1 MPDEAESPVG
11 KGSPETMN
19 QDNTIKSLIP
29 ETILEGIPSRK
40 RVHFASRIVD
50 FFKEANPDLYEQIGG
65 LDTLS
70 EEMRVDCVEKVRAA
84 ALAAYNHHRR
94 PKSAGK

>member
-1 MPDEAESPVG
+1 
-11 KGSPETMN
+11 MN
-19 QDNTIKSLIP
+19 QENTIKSLIP
-29 ETILEGIPSRK
+29 EAILGDIPSER
-40 RVHFASRIVD
+40 RAHAASRIVE
-50 FFKEANPDLYEQIGG
+50 FFKEANPELYEQIGS

-94 PKSAGK
+94 PTSVGK

>member
-1 MPDEAESPVG
+1 
-11 KGSPETMN
+11 MN

-29 ETILEGIPSRK
+29 EAILGDIPSER
-40 RVHFASRIVD
+40 RAHAASRIVE
-50 FFKEANPDLYEQIGG
+50 FFREANPELYEQIGG

>member
-1 MPDEAESPVG
+1 
-11 KGSPETMN
+11 MN

-29 ETILEGIPSRK
+29 KAILEDIPSER
-40 RVHFASRIVD
+40 RAHVASRIVE
-50 FFKEANPDLYEQIGG
+50 FFMEANPELYEQIGG

-70 EEMRVDCVEKVRAA
+70 EEMMVDCVEKVRAA

-94 PKSAGK
+94 PKSNGK